1 MAVFQFNLFCS
12 KIPDNLLQSVF
23 ERFEIEKVDLKAL
36 RSEEWRQEWERVAH
50 GNELEAE
57 LLTLFQQTNEFRGEK
72 AQAAMQD
79 AGVCVDFC
87 V

>member
-36 RSEEWRQEWERVAH
+36 RSEESV
-50 GNELEAE
+50 NV
-57 LLTLFQQTNEFRGEK
+57 K
-72 AQAAMQD
+72 
-79 AGVCVDFC
+79 
-87 V
+87 